1 MVFLDL
7 PTTFSTDRLMIQ
19 KLRYE
24 EAEEIFYAYASKHE
38 ATRFMSWPTHRSLDD
53 TLAFLAYADRS
64 WKSGTDYSFSIRLKS
79 SSRLIGSFGIMND
92 HGRVQFGYV
101 YSPTQW
107 GRGYATEVCRT
118 MMDWLR
124 NCPAVREVRTFTDA
138 ENVASA
144 RVLIKSGLIQE
155 GRVSSAFRFVNQGD
169 QAKDCIRFR
178 LPLEGRNY

>member
-1 MVFLDL
+1 
-7 PTTFSTDRLMIQ
+7 
-19 KLRYE
+19 
-24 EAEEIFYAYASKHE
+24 
-38 ATRFMSWPTHRSLDD
+38 
-53 TLAFLAYADRS
+53 
-64 WKSGTDYSFSIRLKS
+64 
-79 SSRLIGSFGIMND
+79 MND